1 VAESLGQPLMPWQ
14 RMVADVG
21 TELLDDGR
29 PAYRTVV
36 VHIPR
41 QSGKTTLTLGWEL
54 QRALAWDEPQRIAYT
69 AQTGL
74 DARRKLLD
82 DQVPLLERSPLRAT
96 VERVHRAQGN
106 EAIVFRTGS
115 RIDVLATTESAGH
128 GKTIDLGVIDEA
140 FADAD
145 DRREQALLPA
155 MATRSHAQILVVS
168 TAGTDGSVYL
178 RRKVDE
184 GRLAA
189 QDQLTSGIAYFEW
202 SADLEHDD
210 PDDPAVWWS
219 CMPALGHT
227 ITEDVIRHARK
238 TMSDGDFRRSMLNQ
252 WTVSTERL
260 IPPTSWELVCHTD
273 AEPTGDLFFS
283 VDVNPDRSAASI
295 VVAGAGSPNTVEV
308 IDHRPGVSWAVDRV
322 VEVLAQHPRATVTVD
337 GRGPAANLIPQ
348 LEQAGVRV
356 VSLAPGEVASAC
368 ASFFDD
374 VADTKIRVRRHPGLD
389 AAVAGVTRQVTGDSW
404 RFARKDSTDITPLM
418 GAVLALWSAARRT
431 SRLVVPK
438 ILDPWSA

>member
-1 VAESLGQPLMPWQ
+1 
-14 RMVADVG
+14 MVADVG
-21 TELLDDGR
+21 TEMLPDGR

-41 QSGKTTLTLGWEL
+41 QSGKTTLTLAWEL
-54 QRALAWDEPQRIAYT
+54 QRALAWDTPQRIAYT

-82 DQVPLLERSPLRAT
+82 DQAPMLERSSLRGT

-106 EAIVFRTGS
+106 EAIVFKTGS

-155 MATRSHAQILVVS
+155 MATRAHGQILVVS

-178 RRKVDE
+178 KRKVDE

-189 QDQLTSGIAYFEW
+189 RDGDTSGIAYFEW
-202 SADLEHDD
+202 SADMDAD
-210 PDDPAVWWS
+210 PDDPATWYG

-227 ITEDVIRHARK
+227 ISEDVVRHARK

-260 IPPTSWELVCHTD
+260 IPATSWELVCHSD
-273 AEPTGDLFFS
+273 VAPAGELFFS
-283 VDVNPDRSAASI
+283 VDVNPDRSAAAI
-295 VVAGAGSPNTVEV
+295 VVAGAQAPHTIEV
-308 IDHRPGVSWAVDRV
+308 IEHRPGVSWAVDRV
-322 VEVLAQHPRATVTVD
+322 VEVMAKHPRATVTVD

-348 LEQAGVRV
+348 LEQAGVKV
-356 VSLAPGEVASAC
+356 VTLSPGEVATAC

-374 VADTKIRVRRHPGLD
+374 VADTKVQVRRHPSLD
-389 AAVAGVTRQVTGDSW
+389 IAVGGVTRQVMGDSW
-404 RFARKDSTDITPLM
+404 RFARKDGTDITPLM
-418 GAVLALWSAARRT
+418 GAVLCLWSASRRAART
-431 SRLVVPK
+431 VVPK